1 MKPRERHET
10 GTQDMF
16 RSRLDQIINMKHE
29 LVRLAKAVSW
39 SFIETKCGAVYA
51 DGPGMPPLPTRL
63 MAGLAI
69 LKHTFDL
76 SDEELCAR
84 WVENP
89 YFQYFCGEEFFI
101 HELPFDRSSLTRW
114 RQRMGE
120 ERIAALLQESLSV
133 AVRTG
138 AMAPQDTRRVVI
150 DTTVQPKNVMFPTDA
165 KLLNRAREK
174 LVTLARKTGIE
185 LRQSYTRVGKVA
197 LIRHQRYAHA
207 KQFKRANKAL
217 RTLRTYLGRTI
228 RDIARQIVGED
239 ELQDIFR
246 RPLHLASRVLDQRR
260 NQRGKK
266 NLPSTGPRV
275 YSLHAPEVECIGKG
289 KAHAPYEFGVKV
301 SIATTLHRSSG
312 GQFALHAKA
321 LPGNPYDG
329 HTLATIIPAMEKTIG
344 AGLDRILADAGYRGH
359 NAPPSHRFKVYTSGQ
374 KRRMT
379 PAIKREMRRR
389 AAVEPVIGHIKNEHR
404 MGRNYLAHE
413 QGDAINAI
421 LAAAGYNF
429 RLLLTWLRLLL
440 RLFLAMLFGGF
451 KQRYA

>member
-1 MKPRERHET
+1 MKPRERRET
-10 GTQDMF
+10 GAQDLF
-16 RSRLDQIINMKHE
+16 RSRLDQIINLRHE
-29 LVRLAKAVSW
+29 LVTLSKTVSW
-39 SFIETKCGAVYA
+39 SFIEEKCGEVYA

-69 LKHTFDL
+69 LKYTFNL
-76 SDEELCAR
+76 SDEELCDR

-89 YFQYFCGEEFFI
+89 YFQYFCGEEFFL

-120 ERIAALLQESLSV
+120 GRVATLLQESLSV

-138 AMAPQDTRRVVI
+138 AMAPQDTRRVIV

-165 KLLNRAREK
+165 KLLHRAREK
-174 LVTLARKTGIE
+174 LVALARKTGLE
-185 LRQSYTRVGKVA
+185 LRQSYTRVGKFA
-197 LIRHQRYAHA
+197 LIKHQRYAHA
-207 KQFKRANKAL
+207 KQFKRAGKAL
-217 RTLRTYLGRTI
+217 RKLRTYLGRTI
-228 RDIARQIVGED
+228 RDIGRQITDD
-239 ELQDIFR
+239 EQLQDIFR
-246 RPLHLASRVLDQRR
+246 HPLHLAGRVLSQK
-260 NQRGKK
+260 QKQVAKK
-266 NLPSTGPRV
+266 SLPPAGSKV

-301 SIATTLHRSSG
+301 SIATTLHRSKG
-312 GQFALHAKA
+312 GLFALHAKA

-329 HTLATIIPAMEKTIG
+329 HTLATVIPEMESMIG
-344 AGLDRILADAGYRGH
+344 NGIDRLLADAGYRGH
-359 NAPPSHRFKVYTSGQ
+359 NAPLTHTFKVYTTGQ

-404 MGRNYLAHE
+404 MERNYLAGT

-429 RLLLTWLRLLL
+429 RLLLTWLRLPL
-440 RLFLAMLFGGF
+440 RLMMLMFFGAT
-451 KQRYA
+451 RPLHA